1 MLQLPI
7 VSHGDSAA
15 IVLPADVL
23 ASLGLHVGDV
33 VDVALGERELIL
45 RPGADAAR
53 RQLVEA
59 ITEEVL
65 ERRRDAYRR
74 LA

>member
-45 RPGADAAR
+45 RPGAD
-53 RQLVEA
+53 
-59 ITEEVL
+59 
-65 ERRRDAYRR
+65 DANRG
-74 LA
+74 AV